1 MSGKRTARR
10 MERTG
15 KHRGA
20 SDGGPVPIPLNG
32 YKIHNSWCVCLCTLW
47 LGLTCYYPHLTVI
60 YSYKKTKGENTMRTN
75 FYLNGKKITR
85 KAVKELVG
93 EERLKEMLAEAK
105 ETFLEDPLTQNDFFI
120 GNGMLTIE
128 FA

>member
-1 MSGKRTARR
+1 
-10 MERTG
+10 
-15 KHRGA
+15 
-20 SDGGPVPIPLNG
+20 
-32 YKIHNSWCVCLCTLW
+32 
-47 LGLTCYYPHLTVI
+47 
-60 YSYKKTKGENTMRTN
+60 MRTN

-105 ETFLEDPLTQNDFFI
+105 ETFLEAPLTQHDFFL
-120 GNGMLTIE
+120 GNGLLPIE